1 MIILLV
7 IASVVA
13 GAPLLAVVL
22 VTIASLREDA
32 GRSLAGRAPNWIDA
46 AARRLLRAQ
55 SSGLSGRA
63 APRVPR
69 PRTHDH
75 DEAARPRA
83 EPRS

>member
-7 IASVVA
+7 VASVVT

-32 GRSLAGRAPNWIDA
+32 DRSLAGRAPNWIDA

-55 SSGLSGRA
+55 SCGLTS
-63 APRVPR
+63 RVGPQVPK
-69 PRTHDH
+69 PRTHDQ
-75 DEAARPRA
+75 DETARPLA
-83 EPRS
+83 EPRP